1 MYHCNAEI
9 RDNTLSTPIEV
20 IDNKLPN
27 SRGDELQLTSDIAS
41 VQHWR
46 LARKHSTPLLHVIG
60 SKPAP
65 SPFLTI
71 STIYKTSTPLH
82 LIVIT
87 AAGSSKPN
95 LESGPTSTREPNR
108 EHRGTPGRVGKKP
121 EQAGAF
127 RAGTLTKP
135 VRGRERLRSTA
146 SGNWPDGM
154 QPCSPES
161 FMPRAENPCFARNKQ
176 SNPACERVRAHSS

>member
-1 MYHCNAEI
+1 
-9 RDNTLSTPIEV
+9 
-20 IDNKLPN
+20 
-27 SRGDELQLTSDIAS
+27 LQLTSDIAS

-161 FMPRAENPCFARNKQ
+161 FMPRAENPCFARNKH
-176 SNPACERVRAHSS
+176 SRRPSTTVMPVRTQLSANTALTASGETAGTSARAGGSSQPKNR